1 MINLGD
7 VTTGKIKKYNQ
18 NWAQISD
25 IPYRILMI
33 RGSGSGKTNALIDL
47 IKKQDDVNYSF
58 LDKIYW
64 YVEDVDEIKYQYLM
78 KKH

>member
-7 VTTGKIKKYNQ
+7 VTTGKIKTYNQ

-25 IPYRILMI
+25 IQYRILMI

-58 LDKIYW
+58 IDKIYW